1 VTAATRG
8 REARGRGAAGPGVA
22 VGIPEGAPSNHE
34 ARRWARVLGWLDRG
48 IRLGLVAYGVVHL
61 LIGWLGLQLA
71 FGDSTERPSSTGAM
85 QELARQ
91 PFGEVVVLAIVG
103 GLFVLV
109 VWRLLELSVGHRDKA
124 PGVDRW
130 RARAVS
136 GFKGLVYAA
145 LCLTALG
152 VAVHARSSAGGS
164 TWTRTV
170 RDWPAGPWVIGVVAI
185 VTIAYGANHARRGF
199 AERHAEHLSGHGRS
213 GETGFAYVALG
224 KIGYVGK
231 GIAIAVV
238 GGLMLVGALTHDPSQ
253 SGNLDHALRT
263 LLSFPF
269 GRGLVVLIAAGL
281 LCFGVF
287 CLARARHLSRAHVRT
302 TSPVSPSK
310 VSRASAADE
319 GRGVDVRS

>member
-1 VTAATRG
+1 M
-8 REARGRGAAGPGVA
+8 
-22 VGIPEGAPSNHE
+22 
-34 ARRWARVLGWLDRG
+34 WARVLGWLDRG

-71 FGDSTERPSSTGAM
+71 FGDRTERASSTGAM

-109 VWRLLELSVGHRDKA
+109 VWRLLEALRRT
-124 PGVDRW
+124 PRQT
-130 RARAVS
+130 ARRRSLA
-136 GFKGLVYAA
+136 GTGR
-145 LCLTALG
+145 LG
-152 VAVHARSSAGGS
+152 VQGHGLRRVVPDRAQRGCPRESPPPEAPRGHAA
-164 TWTRTV
+164 V
-170 RDWPAGPWVIGVVAI
+170 RDWPAGPWVIAVVAL

-199 AERHAEHLSGHGRS
+199 AERHAEHLSGEGRS
-213 GETGFAYVALG
+213 GETGVAYVAMG

-263 LLSFPF
+263 LLRYPF

-302 TSPVSPSK
+302 TSPVSPST
-310 VSRASAADE
+310 VSPNHR
-319 GRGVDVRS
+319 RRT